1 MVRSMPVRSW
11 KREEA
16 VAPVSPVVV
25 DVSRRKKKYNRMDL
39 TTCLKSLLLAIQ
51 QYRDSRTAQNAAQLQ
66 KQVEEV
72 SGLKCDQLLSSGQV
86 LPSECVSGLVG
97 LAGNPN
103 TSPALTSSIISLLAQ
118 LACDDDSREMLHS
131 SYNLTSTLA
140 SVIHC
145 HSATPGEPLV
155 LQCLQVLQK
164 LTYNTRIF
172 QSTNYIHELISF
184 LMTNI
189 QSHDDD
195 IIMPCLGLMANL
207 CRDNHSVQSHIKS
220 LDNVKPFYR
229 TLINFLAHNSL
240 TVVVFTLSILSS
252 LTLNEKVGEKL
263 FDAKNIHQTFQLVFN
278 IIVNGDGTL
287 TRKYSV
293 DLLVDLL
300 KNPKIADF
308 LTRYQHFS
316 ACVSQVLGLL
326 QSKDPDSAAKV
337 LELLLAMCSV
347 SGLRVLLCEVVFKP
361 AGAKLRAVSRRQGGG
376 LDGGRKA
383 EPGLALVQWLSSPVE
398 GAESCSVQALHL
410 LNELLEEALGAESVP
425 DCVLSFVEM
434 LLPVLLGL
442 LKGLDPTKGDAHLR
456 KHCHRI
462 THVTS
467 LLLILC
473 TEDSTRSL
481 VSRQVTAQLCL
492 SQVESLLSCCHSNSP
507 LTCLPPGSDN
517 DLSQVCAEALLKTLE
532 LMSKLRQQVK
542 DMETSFYRMLQDQR
556 IVTPLSLALTSHHR
570 ERVQTGLSLLF
581 EATPLPD
588 FPSLVLGESMAANNA
603 YRQREAEL
611 SVKRV
616 AVQEVPPPRS
626 NTSVLDCSSGS
637 SRSVHCLVEKI
648 QNGLE
653 LQEQVKDS
661 HVSEIID
668 VYEQKLSAFASK
680 ESRLQDL
687 LEAKALA
694 LSQADRLIAQYRF
707 QRAQAEAEARKLGG
721 LLKDAERRREDLQSE
736 LSNQVLE
743 VERSKADMEE
753 LLQHNARLQRDSE
766 EHQALKGAYNALLSR
781 FNESERLLKE
791 LQTAHISLTKQ
802 NDTLRKNHEAL
813 QLQHEKMASVLEERG
828 EEIRSLHSDLQ
839 QKNSDIAGLHAE
851 LRAEEEKVKERD
863 QERRDLEETVD
874 VLRKELNKT
883 EQARKDASIKASSL
897 ELQKSQLE
905 TKLKQKEDEL
915 NKHSAMIAMIHS
927 LSSGKMKSDV
937 NLSL

>member
-1 MVRSMPVRSW
+1 
-11 KREEA
+11 
-16 VAPVSPVVV
+16 
-25 DVSRRKKKYNRMDL
+25 MDMA
-39 TTCLKSLLLAIQ
+39 TSLKSLLLAVQ
-51 QYRDSRTAQNAAQLQ
+51 QYRDGRTAQNAAQLQ

-86 LPSECVSGLVG
+86 LPRECVSGLVE

-103 TSPALTSSIISLLAQ
+103 TNQTLTGSIISLLAK
-118 LACDDDSREMLHS
+118 LACDDDSREILNS

-145 HSATPGEPLV
+145 HSATAGEPLV

-164 LTYNTRIF
+164 LTYNTRVF
-172 QSTNYIHELISF
+172 QSTNYIHELIAF

-189 QSHDDD
+189 QSQNED

-220 LDNVKPFYR
+220 LDNVKRFYR

-240 TVVVFTLSILSS
+240 TVVIFTLSILAS

-278 IIVNGDGTL
+278 IIVNGNGTQ

-293 DLLVDLL
+293 DLLIDLL
-300 KNPKIADF
+300 KNPKIADH
-308 LTRYQHFS
+308 LTKYQHFS

-326 QSKDPDSAAKV
+326 QSKDPDSAGKV

-347 SGLRVLLCEVVFKP
+347 SGLRSLLCEVVFRP
-361 AGAKLRAVSRRQGGG
+361 AAPKLRAVSRRQGTG
-376 LDGGRKA
+376 LDGGRKT
-383 EPGLALVQWLSSPVE
+383 ESGLALVQWLSSPVD
-398 GAESCSVQALHL
+398 GAESCSLQALQL
-410 LNELLEEALGAESVP
+410 LNELLEEALGAESVSE
-425 DCVLSFVEM
+425 CVLSFIEM

-442 LKGLDPTKGDAHLR
+442 LRGLDPSQGDAHIR

-467 LLLILC
+467 LLLNILRLI
-473 TEDSTRSL
+473 EP
-481 VSRQVTAQLCL
+481 VSYPCVTSVVVCF
-492 SQVESLLSCCHSNSP
+492 
-507 LTCLPPGSDN
+507 
-517 DLSQVCAEALLKTLE
+517 SQVCAEALLTTLE

-556 IVTPLSLALTSHHR
+556 IVTPLSLALTSQHR

-603 YRQREAEL
+603 YCQREAEL

-616 AVQEVPPPRS
+616 AVQEVPPFS
-626 NTSVLDCSSGS
+626 ILDCSSGS
-637 SRSVHCLVEKI
+637 SRSVHSLVDKI

-687 LEAKALA
+687 LDAKALA

-707 QRAQAEAEARKLGG
+707 QRAQAEAEACKLGC
-721 LLKDAERRREDLQSE
+721 LLKEAERRREDLQGE
-736 LSNQVLE
+736 LSSQVLE

-753 LLQHNARLQRDSE
+753 LLQHNARLQQDSE
-766 EHQALKGAYNALLSR
+766 EHQALKGAYNSLLNRS
-781 FNESERLLKE
+781 ESERLLKE

-813 QLQHEKMASVLEERG
+813 QLQHEKMVSVLEERE
-828 EEIRSLHSDLQ
+828 EEIRSLRSDLQ
-839 QKNSDIAGLHAE
+839 QKNSDITGLRGE
-851 LRAEEEKVKERD
+851 LRAEEEKVKEKD
-863 QERRDLEETVD
+863 QERRELEETVD

-915 NKHSAMIAMIHS
+915 NKHSSMIAMIHS
-927 LSSGKMKSDV
+927 LSSGKLKSDV

>member
-1 MVRSMPVRSW
+1 
-11 KREEA
+11 
-16 VAPVSPVVV
+16 
-25 DVSRRKKKYNRMDL
+25 MDM
-39 TTCLKSLLLAIQ
+39 TTCLKSLLLAVR
-51 QYRDSRTAQNAAQLQ
+51 QYGDSRTAHSAAQLQ

-72 SGLKCDQLLSSGQV
+72 SGLRCDRLLSSGQV
-86 LPSECVSGLVG
+86 LPTECVSRLVE
-97 LAGNPN
+97 LAGSPN
-103 TSPALTSSIISLLAQ
+103 TDLALTSSIISLLAQ
-118 LACDDDSREMLHS
+118 LACDDNSREILHS

-140 SVIHC
+140 SVVHR
-145 HSATPGEPLV
+145 HGTAPGEPLV

-164 LTYNTRIF
+164 LTYNTRVL
-172 QSTNYIHELISF
+172 QSSGYVHELVAF

-189 QSHDDD
+189 QSHSDD

-207 CRDNHSVQSHIKS
+207 CRDNHSVQSLIKS

-240 TVVVFTLSILSS
+240 TVVVFTLSILAS

-278 IIVNGDGTL
+278 IVVNGDGTL

-300 KNPKIADF
+300 KNPKISDY
-308 LTRYQHFS
+308 LTRYEHFS

-347 SGLRVLLCEVVFKP
+347 AGLRPLLCDVVFRP
-361 AGAKLRAVSRRQGGG
+361 VAPNLRVAGRRQRAG

-383 EPGLALVQWLSSPVE
+383 GCGLTLVQWLSSPVE
-398 GAESCSVQALHL
+398 GAESCSLQVLQL
-410 LNELLEEALGAESVP
+410 LNELLEEVLGAEMVS
-425 DCVLSFVEM
+425 DSTLSFVEM
-434 LLPVLLGL
+434 LLPVLSGL
-442 LKGLDPTKGDAHLR
+442 LKGLDPARGDVHLR
-456 KHCHRI
+456 KQCDRI
-462 THVTS
+462 SHVTG

-473 TEDSTRSL
+473 SEDATRSL
-481 VSRQVTAQLCL
+481 VSRQVSAQLCL
-492 SQVESLLSCCHSNSP
+492 SRVESLLSCCHSNSQ
-507 LTCLPPGSDN
+507 LNCLPSGSEN
-517 DLSQVCAEALLKTLE
+517 DLSQVCAEALLQTLE

-588 FPSLVLGESMAANNA
+588 FPLVVLGESIAANNA

-616 AVQEVPPPRS
+616 AVQEVPPPWT
-626 NTSVLDCSSGS
+626 NGSVLDSSAGS
-637 SRSVHCLVEKI
+637 SRNVCSLVEKI
-648 QNGLE
+648 QTGLE
-653 LQEQVKDS
+653 LQEPVRDS

-707 QRAQAEAEARKLGG
+707 QRAQAEAEARKLGC
-721 LLKDAERRREDLQSE
+721 LLKDAERRREDLQAA
-736 LSNQVLE
+736 LSGQVLE

-766 EHQALKGAYNALLSR
+766 EHQALKGAYNTLLNR
-781 FNESERLLKE
+781 FNEADRLLKE
-791 LQTAHISLTKQ
+791 LQVAHICLSKQ

-813 QLQHEKMASVLEERG
+813 QLQHDKMASVLEERE
-828 EEIRSLHSDLQ
+828 EEIRSLRSDVQ
-839 QKNSDIAGLHAE
+839 KKNSDIAGLRAE

-863 QERRDLEETVD
+863 RVRRELEETVD
-874 VLRKELNKT
+874 VLRKELNRT

-915 NKHSAMIAMIHS
+915 NKHSSMIAMIHS

>member
-1 MVRSMPVRSW
+1 M
-11 KREEA
+11 
-16 VAPVSPVVV
+16 SP
-25 DVSRRKKKYNRMDL
+25 
-39 TTCLKSLLLAIQ
+39 
-51 QYRDSRTAQNAAQLQ
+51 
-66 KQVEEV
+66 
-72 SGLKCDQLLSSGQV
+72 
-86 LPSECVSGLVG
+86 P
-97 LAGNPN
+97 
-103 TSPALTSSIISLLAQ
+103 SPALKWSAPGQFEVGGGKTKKKKKLRLCVCDVSLRSRCCSPGDGPDDVFEVPAAGHPAVQRQQDDTQHSAATQTSGGGLRTEISIISLLAQ

-145 HSATPGEPLV
+145 HSVTPAEPLV

-164 LTYNTRIF
+164 LTYSTRTF
-172 QSTNYIHELISF
+172 QSTNYIHELIAF

-189 QSHDDD
+189 QSHNDD

-252 LTLNEKVGEKL
+252 LTLNEKVGEKF

-300 KNPKIADF
+300 KNSKIADF

-316 ACVSQVLGLL
+316 ACLSQVLGLL

-347 SGLRVLLCEVVFKP
+347 SGLRSLLCDVVFKP
-361 AGAKLRAVSRRQGGG
+361 AAAKLRAPGRRQGPG
-376 LDGGRKA
+376 LDNGGRK
-383 EPGLALVQWLSSPVE
+383 EQSGLALVQWLSSPVE
-398 GAESCSVQALHL
+398 GAETCSLQALHL
-410 LNELLEEALGAESVP
+410 LHELLKESLGADTLP
-425 DCVLSFVEM
+425 DRVVSFIEM

-442 LKGLDPTKGDAHLR
+442 LRGLDPCEGRRSPDETLPPH
-456 KHCHRI
+456 H
-462 THVTS
+462 
-467 LLLILC
+467 
-473 TEDSTRSL
+473 TRQQLAASYPSQE
-481 VSRQVTAQLCL
+481 VSAQLCL
-492 SQVESLLSCCHSNSP
+492 SQAESLLSSCHGNNP

-556 IVTPLSLALTSHHR
+556 IATPLSLALTSHHR
-570 ERVQTGLSLLF
+570 QRVQTGLSLLF

-588 FPSLVLGESMAANNA
+588 FPVLVLGESIAANNA
-603 YRQREAEL
+603 YRPRDCEL

-616 AVQEVPPPRS
+616 AVQEVPPPRI
-626 NTSVLDCSSGS
+626 NTSVLDSSSGT
-637 SRSVHCLVEKI
+637 SRGVHSLVEKM
-648 QNGLE
+648 QNGLG
-653 LQEQVKDS
+653 LQEPVKDS

-668 VYEQKLSAFASK
+668 VYAKKISAFASQ

-694 LSQADRLIAQYRF
+694 LSQADRLLSQFRF
-707 QRAQAEAEARKLGG
+707 QRAQAEAEALKLGS
-721 LLKDAERRREDLQSE
+721 LLKEAERRREDLQSE

-743 VERSKADMEE
+743 VKRSKADMEE
-753 LLQHNARLQRDSE
+753 LLQHNARLQQDTE
-766 EHQALKGAYNALLSR
+766 EHQGLKGGYNALLSR
-781 FNESERLLKE
+781 FTESERLLRE
-791 LQTAHISLTKQ
+791 QQVAHVALTKQ
-802 NDTLRKNHEAL
+802 SDALRKNHEAL
-813 QLQHEKMASVLEERG
+813 QLQHEKMASELVEREE
-828 EEIRSLHSDLQ
+828 EVRSLRSDLQ
-839 QKNSDIAGLHAE
+839 QRNSDITGLRGE
-851 LRAEEEKVKERD
+851 LRAEEQKVKEKD

-897 ELQKSQLE
+897 ELQKSQVE

-915 NKHSAMIAMIHS
+915 NKHSAMISMIHS

>member
-1 MVRSMPVRSW
+1 
-11 KREEA
+11 
-16 VAPVSPVVV
+16 
-25 DVSRRKKKYNRMDL
+25 MDM

-51 QYRDSRTAQNAAQLQ
+51 QYRAGRTAQNAAQLQ

-72 SGLKCDQLLSSGQV
+72 SGLRCDQLLSSGQL
-86 LPSECVSGLVG
+86 LPNECVSGLVE

-103 TSPALTSSIISLLAQ
+103 TSLTLTSSIISLLAQ
-118 LACDDDSREMLHS
+118 LACDDNSREILHS

-172 QSTNYIHELISF
+172 QSTNYIHELIAF
-184 LMTNI
+184 LVTNI
-189 QSHDDD
+189 QSHNDEL
-195 IIMPCLGLMANL
+195 IMPCLGLMANL
-207 CRDNHSVQSHIKS
+207 CRDNHSMQSHIRS

-229 TLINFLAHNSL
+229 TLISFLAHNSL
-240 TVVVFTLSILSS
+240 TVVVFTLSILAS

-278 IIVNGDGTL
+278 IIVNGNGTL
-287 TRKYSV
+287 TREYSV

-300 KNPKIADF
+300 KNPKIADY

-347 SGLRVLLCEVVFKP
+347 SGLRSLLCEVVFRP
-361 AGAKLRAVSRRQGGG
+361 AGPKLRAAGCRQGTG
-376 LDGGRKA
+376 LDAGRKA
-383 EPGLALVQWLSSPVE
+383 ESGLALVQWLSSPVD
-398 GAESCSVQALHL
+398 GAESCSLQALQL
-410 LNELLEEALGAESVP
+410 LNELLEEALGAESVS
-425 DCVLSFVEM
+425 DCVLSFIEM

-442 LKGLDPTKGDAHLR
+442 LQGPDPAQGDAHIR
-456 KHCHRI
+456 KHCRRI

-467 LLLILC
+467 LLLIMC
-473 TEDSTRSL
+473 AEDSTRPV
-481 VSRQVTAQLCL
+481 VSRQVSAQLCL
-492 SQVESLLSCCHSNSP
+492 SQVEALLSCCHGNSP
-507 LTCLPPGSDN
+507 LSCPPPGSDC
-517 DLSQVCAEALLKTLE
+517 DLTQVCAEALLRTLE

-542 DMETSFYRMLQDQR
+542 DMETSFYRILQDQR
-556 IVTPLSLALTSHHR
+556 IVTPISLALTSHHR
-570 ERVQTGLSLLF
+570 ERVQIGLSLLF

-588 FPSLVLGESMAANNA
+588 FPSLVLGESIAANNA

-616 AVQEVPPPRS
+616 AVQEVPPS
-626 NTSVLDCSSGS
+626 SILDCSNGSSGP
-637 SRSVHCLVEKI
+637 SRSVHSLAEKI

-653 LQEQVKDS
+653 LQEHVKNS

-668 VYEQKLSAFASK
+668 VYEQKISAFASK
-680 ESRLQDL
+680 ENRLQDL

-694 LSQADRLIAQYRF
+694 LSQADRLIAQFRF
-707 QRAQAEAEARKLGG
+707 QRAQAEAEACKLGS
-721 LLKDAERRREDLQSE
+721 LLKESERRREDLQGE
-736 LSNQVLE
+736 LSGQVLE

-753 LLQHNARLQRDSE
+753 LLQHNARLQQDSE
-766 EHQALKGAYNALLSR
+766 EHQALKGAYNTLLNR

-791 LQTAHISLTKQ
+791 LQAAHISLTKQ
-802 NDTLRKNHEAL
+802 NDALRKSSEAL
-813 QLQHEKMASVLEERG
+813 QLQNEKMASVLEER
-828 EEIRSLHSDLQ
+828 EAEVTSLHSDLQ
-839 QKNSDIAGLHAE
+839 QKNSDIAALQGE
-851 LRAEEEKVKERD
+851 LRAEEEKLQEKDR
-863 QERRDLEETVD
+863 ERRDLEETVD

-905 TKLKQKEDEL
+905 AKLKQKEDEL
-915 NKHSAMIAMIHS
+915 NKHSAMISMIHS
-927 LSSGKMKSDV
+927 LSSRKIKCDV
-937 NLSL
+937 DLSL

>member
-1 MVRSMPVRSW
+1 
-11 KREEA
+11 
-16 VAPVSPVVV
+16 
-25 DVSRRKKKYNRMDL
+25 MDL

-51 QYRDSRTAQNAAQLQ
+51 QYRGNRTTENAAQLQ

-86 LPSECVSGLVG
+86 LPSECVSGLVE
-97 LAGNPN
+97 LAGSPN
-103 TSPALTSSIISLLAQ
+103 TNPTLTSSIISLLAQ
-118 LACDDDSREMLHS
+118 LASDDDSCEVLHS

-140 SVIHC
+140 SVVHC
-145 HSATPGEPLV
+145 HSATPGEPVV

-164 LTYNTRIF
+164 LTLTYNTCIF
-172 QSTNYIHELISF
+172 QSTNYVHELVAF

-189 QSHDDD
+189 QSHNDD
-195 IIMPCLGLMANL
+195 IIIPCLGLMANL
-207 CRDNHSVQSHIKS
+207 CRGNHWVQMHIKS
-220 LDNVKPFYR
+220 RDNVKPFYR

-347 SGLRVLLCEVVFKP
+347 SGLRSLLCDVVFKP
-361 AGAKLRAVSRRQGGG
+361 AAAKLSAAGRRLGAGADAARG
-376 LDGGRKA
+376 KEDSA
-383 EPGLALVQWLSSPVE
+383 LALVQWLSSPVE
-398 GAESCSVQALHL
+398 GAESCSLQALSL
-410 LNELLEEALGAESVP
+410 LHELLKGTLGTDDVP
-425 DCVLSFVEM
+425 ERVVSFVEM
-434 LLPVLLGL
+434 LLPVLMEL
-442 LKGLDPTKGDAHLR
+442 LKGLEPSKGDAHLR
-456 KHCHRI
+456 KHCLRI

-473 TEDSTRSL
+473 NGDSTRSI
-481 VSRQVTAQLCL
+481 VSRQVSAQLCL
-492 SQVESLLSCCHSNSP
+492 SQAESLLCCCCSNSP
-507 LTCLPPGSDN
+507 LTCVPPGSDN
-517 DLSQVCAEALLKTLE
+517 DFSQVCAEALLKTLE

-542 DMETSFYRMLQDQR
+542 NMETSFYRILQDQR
-556 IVTPLSLALTSHHR
+556 IVTPLSLSLTSHNR

-588 FPSLVLGESMAANNA
+588 FPSLVLGESIAANNS
-603 YRQREAEL
+603 YRLREAEL

-616 AVQEVPPPRS
+616 AVVQEVPPPRT
-626 NTSVLDCSSGS
+626 NTSQLDSSTSS
-637 SRSVHCLVEKI
+637 SRGVHSLVERI

-668 VYEQKLSAFASK
+668 VYAQKLSAFAAQ
-680 ESRLQDL
+680 ERRLQDL
-687 LEAKALA
+687 LEAKAAA
-694 LSQADRLIAQYRF
+694 LSQSDRLIAQFRV
-707 QRAQAEAEARKLGG
+707 QRAQAEAEAHKLGS
-721 LLKDAERRREDLQSE
+721 LLKEAERRREDLRVE
-736 LSNQVLE
+736 LSGQALE
-743 VERSKADMEE
+743 VERSKVEMEE
-753 LLQHNARLQRDSE
+753 LLQHNARLQQDSE
-766 EHQALKGAYNALLSR
+766 EHQSLKGSYNTLLNR
-781 FNESERLLKE
+781 M
-791 LQTAHISLTKQ
+791 
-802 NDTLRKNHEAL
+802 TLE
-813 QLQHEKMASVLEERG
+813 LEEKE
-828 EEIRSLHSDLQ
+828 EEIRSLQSDLQ
-839 QKNSDIAGLHAE
+839 QKNSDITGLRGELHAE
-851 LRAEEEKVKERD
+851 EQKGKEKDRERS
-863 QERRDLEETVD
+863 ELEETVD
-874 VLRKELNKT
+874 VLRKELNRT

-905 TKLKQKEDEL
+905 TKLKQREDEL
-915 NKHSAMIAMIHS
+915 SKHSSMIAMIHS